1 MSNGI
6 RPVLYN
12 YIYLFTV
19 CKFNLFAVVPIVGST
34 HSRDVH
40 KGFRVRLHGYTFI
53 FVCIFEYLMR
63 FS

>member
-12 YIYLFTV
+12 YIYIFTV

-40 KGFRVRLHGYTFI
+40 KGSEFDSMVTPLFLFAFLNI
-53 FVCIFEYLMR
+53 
-63 FS
+63 S